1 MSTYESLSRIRG
13 VAPMFKFISKLT
25 YEMVS
30 GLYAFRQLDDKVVTI
45 YGSARFKPDNPY
57 YQKAEA
63 FGKLLA
69 QNQINVMTGAGP
81 GIMEAVNKGA
91 YNINKKSHGCNIILP
106 YEQKQNPFI
115 SCAYQTQFFFVRK
128 FLLRHSSKA
137 LIAFPGGFGTM
148 DELFESLT
156 LIRTK
161 CAKKIPTILIG
172 IDYWSGLID
181 YLQNVPLDHGTIS
194 PEDLSQLIIT
204 DDINEALEI
213 ILKELAND
221 S

>member
-1 MSTYESLSRIRG
+1 
-13 VAPMFKFISKLT
+13 
-25 YEMVS
+25 
-30 GLYAFRQLDDKVVTI
+30 
-45 YGSARFKPDNPY
+45 
-57 YQKAEA
+57 
-63 FGKLLA
+63 
-69 QNQINVMTGAGP
+69 
-81 GIMEAVNKGA
+81 
-91 YNINKKSHGCNIILP
+91 
-106 YEQKQNPFI
+106 
-115 SCAYQTQFFFVRK
+115 
-128 FLLRHSSKA
+128 
-137 LIAFPGGFGTM
+137 M